1 MTAAGISAYEAQ
13 RLENIKRNKAL
24 IQQLGIQ
31 RTQQSSTEARPAK
44 RQKIEVDARPSR
56 TSTRI
61 ATTSRPTYNE
71 DALSKAPPIAPSA
84 TKSSTKKR
92 KTTAS
97 AFEVEEEIE
106 IKREPPPDIDEIQ
119 AGWSGWETTG
129 PEPTRDEATGIVL
142 FADHLEFTPNKT
154 PEEVLREGC
163 FGGSYFRPLYSR
175 SLGITIQDDW
185 AELPPAWT
193 EGLNIEK
200 YVTSPTYDPEV
211 NKYKVQ
217 AGLPIED
224 WEAHGWISHKY
235 DVRGWFQWYCRFY
248 MGRRCED
255 DARQISRWSRC
266 AGEKGR
272 WKLSL
277 LRKYVKEGVKDVFD
291 DGEEGIDAAEVS
303 PVQHQ
308 TCHHWAVE
316 IRQDVLD
323 AFWNNIR

>member
-1 MTAAGISAYEAQ
+1 MTAAISAYEAQ

-24 IQQLGIQ
+24 VQNLGIQ
-31 RTQQSSTEARPAK
+31 RIEENSVRERPVK

-56 TSTRI
+56 TSARI
-61 ATTSRPTYNE
+61 ATISRPAYNE
-71 DALSKAPPIAPSA
+71 DALSKAPPVAR
-84 TKSSTKKR
+84 SSTKTSSKKR
-92 KTTAS
+92 SAPGTA
-97 AFEVEEEIE
+97 VTKVGE
-106 IKREPPPDIDEIQ
+106 IKVRRSPPPDIDEIQ
-119 AGWSGWETTG
+119 AGWSGWEVAG
-129 PEPTRDEATGIVL
+129 PEPTRDEATGIVR
-142 FADHLEFTPNKT
+142 FSDHPEFTPNKT
-154 PEEVLREGC
+154 PEEVLHEGC
-163 FGGSYFRPLYSR
+163 FGGSYFRPLYSS
-175 SLGITIQDDW
+175 SLGITISDDW
-185 AELPPAWT
+185 AELPPSWT
-193 EGLNIEK
+193 EGLNVGK
-200 YVTSPTYDPEV
+200 YLTSPVYDPEV

-217 AGLPIED
+217 AGLPIEE

-235 DVRGWFQWYCRFY
+235 DVRGWFQWYYRFY

-266 AGEKGR
+266 AGDKGR

-291 DGEEGIDAAEVS
+291 DGEDGADAAEVS

-323 AFWNNIR
+323 DFWKNIR